1 VAQVA
6 EQLLSKSKAL
16 GVQIQVL
23 KKKKEKYYLL
33 IKKKERKLVSQEDLK
48 VHQLIHEANGERS
61 TNQEMSGKKPSHC
74 KQNIELAADFNDQS
88 V

>member
-1 VAQVA
+1 
-6 EQLLSKSKAL
+6 
-16 GVQIQVL
+16 
-23 KKKKEKYYLL
+23 
-33 IKKKERKLVSQEDLK
+33 LVSQEDLK